1 MEKKQIDTAVEAKT
15 KETKEFEIVMRSKAS
30 TVGNIVG
37 KNVPV
42 SQTEVGCFFKL
53 SFFFLLKVFFFCF
66 IG

>member
-42 SQTEVGCFFKL
+42 SQTEVGCFFSQL
-53 SFFFLLKVFFFCF
+53 SFFFLKLFFCF

>member
-1 MEKKQIDTAVEAKT
+1 MEKKQIDAAVEAKT

-42 SQTEVGCFFKL
+42 SQTEVGCF
-53 SFFFLLKVFFFCF
+53 
-66 IG
+66 

>member
-1 MEKKQIDTAVEAKT
+1 MEKKQIDAAVEAKT

-42 SQTEVGCFFKL
+42 SQTEVGCFL
-53 SFFFLLKVFFFCF
+53 NYHFFSSSRSFFCF